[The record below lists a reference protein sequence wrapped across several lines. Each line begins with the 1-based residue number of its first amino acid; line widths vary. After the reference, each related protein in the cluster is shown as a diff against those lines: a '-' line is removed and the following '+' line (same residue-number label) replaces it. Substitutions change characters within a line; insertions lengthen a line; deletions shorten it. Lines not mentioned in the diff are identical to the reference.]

1 MPEIL
6 LHQYPSSPF
15 SEKVRLA
22 LGLKGLAWRSVE
34 QPTIMPKPELTPLT
48 GGYRK
53 IPVLQI
59 GADVWCDSQAIL
71 RELERL
77 HPGPSLF
84 SEGEGEGSGE
94 ATHMAFAFWSDRV
107 FFQTAVGVVFGSVG
121 DRVPEAFL
129 EDRSRLMGQAFD
141 VERMK
146 AAVPMLRDGLRAQL
160 GWLETQLGDGRPFLL
175 GAAPGLADFT
185 AYHPIWFLR
194 TFHPPSA
201 QTLDATPRLRAW
213 AERVAAI
220 GHGEVASMEP
230 AEALAVAREAKPATP
245 AAHDPG
251 DPNGRA
257 PGDRVAVLPD
267 DYGRDPVEGELV
279 ASSPQ
284 EIAIRREDPAVG
296 EVVVH
301 FPRAGFVVLPRPA

>member
-1 MPEIL
+1 MSEIL

-22 LGLKGLAWRSVE
+22 LGWKGLAWRSVD

-71 RELERL
+71 HELERR
-77 HPGPSLF
+77 HPEPSLF
-84 SEGEGEGSGE
+84 GERGDEE

-107 FFQTAVGVVFGSVG
+107 LFQTAVGVVFGSVG
-121 DRVPEAFL
+121 DRVPKAFL
-129 EDRSRLMGQAFD
+129 EDRSRLMGQPFD

-160 GWLETQLGDGRPFLL
+160 DWLETQLSDGRPYLQ
-175 GAAPGLADFT
+175 GERPGLADFT
-185 AYHPIWFLR
+185 TYHPVWFLR

-201 QTLDATPRLRAW
+201 AALERTPHLRAW
-213 AERVAAI
+213 TGRVAGI
-220 GHGEVASMEP
+220 GHGEVAPMEA
-230 AEALAVAREAKPATP
+230 AEALAVARAASPAMPTR
-245 AAHDPG
+245 ADPD

-257 PGDRVAVLPD
+257 PGDRIAVLPD
-267 DYGRDPVEGELV
+267 DYGRDPVQGELV
-279 ASSPQ
+279 ACSAQ
-284 EIAIRREDPAVG
+284 EVALRREDPAVG

-301 FPRAGFVVLPRPA
+301 FPRAGFLVLPAD